1 MRRRFDDRTADRH
14 VLGKANLSTRLCL
27 GPNCLHGHSMAEHAM
42 VPGLI
47 KRSRRQAQ
55 PRCVNADSISQLYE
69 CSEFVDGKEMLDPVG
84 EPLGDIP
91 CIVGKRRRCVAGL
104 PSSYLV
110 LERLRQVPV
119 IQGREWLDA
128 ICNKFVDQSIIEVQP
143 FWIWGTSSVG
153 KNSRPGDRESI
164 ALDAQPL
171 H

>member
-69 CSEFVDGKEMLDPVG
+69 CSEFVDREEMLDSVG
-84 EPLGDIP
+84 EPLRDIP
-91 CIVGKRRRCVAGL
+91 RIVGKRRRCVARL

-119 IQGREWLDA
+119 IQSGERLDA
-128 ICNKFVDQSIIEVQP
+128 IGNEFVHKPVVKVQP
-143 FWIWGTSSVG
+143 FWIWRTSPLRKYAG
-153 KNSRPGDRESI
+153 PRNRESV
-164 ALDAQPL
+164 DFDP
-171 H
+171 